1 MEQHADAYR
10 KIRNTFRYI
19 LGNLRDEFSENDFNK
34 INYDELC
41 ELDKLMLHK
50 IYLLNDNYQK
60 NFKSYNFHLLY
71 KDLLN
76 FCTVDLSSFYFDIRK
91 DSLYCDD
98 LKSKRRKDCL
108 QILNVLLDCLLK
120 WFAPILSF
128 TTEEIFKLINK
139 KLNESIH
146 LEKFVTIPEN
156 WKNEN
161 LAKKWREILNV
172 REIANSSI
180 ELKRADKLIGS
191 SLEAEII
198 IELNKEKYDLLKD
211 YDFAEIC
218 ITSNAELK
226 LNQDIKANT
235 SVITKKAIGEKC
247 PVCWKIF
254 EKKCERHNCGFDGK
268 KK

>member
-1 MEQHADAYR
+1 MIA
-10 KIRNTFRYI
+10 F
-19 LGNLRDEFSENDFNK
+19 
-34 INYDELC
+34 
-41 ELDKLMLHK
+41 
-50 IYLLNDNYQK
+50 
-60 NFKSYNFHLLY
+60 
-71 KDLLN
+71 
-76 FCTVDLSSFYFDIRK
+76 
-91 DSLYCDD
+91 
-98 LKSKRRKDCL
+98 
-108 QILNVLLDCLLK
+108 LK

-139 KLNESIH
+139 KSNESIH
-146 LEKFVTIPEN
+146 LEKFVSIPNN

-161 LAKKWREILNV
+161 LAEKWKEILNV

-218 ITSNAELK
+218 ITSIAKLK
-226 LNQDIKANT
+226 LNQDIKMQTRMCNN
-235 SVITKKAIGEKC
+235 KKS
-247 PVCWKIF
+247 CWRKMSCLLENIS
-254 EKKCERHNCGFDGK
+254 KKCERHNCGFDGK

>member
-1 MEQHADAYR
+1 MFQFYKLKQH
-10 KIRNTFRYI
+10 
-19 LGNLRDEFSENDFNK
+19 DFH
-34 INYDELC
+34 I
-41 ELDKLMLHK
+41 
-50 IYLLNDNYQK
+50 
-60 NFKSYNFHLLY
+60 LY

-98 LKSKRRKDCL
+98 LKSKRRKNCL
-108 QILNVLLDCLLK
+108 IILNILLECLLK

-128 TTEEIFKLINK
+128 TTEEIFKLVNREKDI
-139 KLNESIH
+139 SIH
-146 LEKFVTIPEN
+146 LEKFVIIPNN
-156 WKNEN
+156 WKNQD
-161 LAKKWREILNV
+161 LAYKWNEILNV

-198 IELNKEKYDLLKD
+198 IELNKEKYELLKN

-218 ITSNAELK
+218 ITSVAKLK
-226 LNQDIKANT
+226 LNSQNDKIVN
-235 SVITKKAIGEKC
+235 VLTKKASGEKC

-254 EKKCERHNCGFDGK
+254 QEKCERHNCGFYAK
-268 KK
+268 KE